1 MSELA
6 YEISGVEHVYSG
18 RASLRC
24 QRLDVPEGAVVG
36 IGGPNGA
43 GKSTLMRVMAF
54 LLAPARGSVRFFGR
68 EVRFGD
74 SALTG
79 QAVLMPQDPAL
90 LRRRVEANVL
100 YGLKIRGLDD
110 PRAAGEALEL
120 VGLDPAKFSRRWWWE
135 LSGGEARRVALA
147 ARLAIKPRVLL
158 LDEPT
163 AGLDPESA
171 ELVRLAVLAAREL
184 RGLTAV
190 AVSHDREWLDS
201 ACDVTYRLDPVAG
214 IARMD
219 SKEPSCAP

>member
-1 MSELA
+1 MSAPA
-6 YEISGVEHVYSG
+6 YEISGVEHAYNG
-18 RASLRC
+18 QASLRC

-54 LLAPARGSVRFFGR
+54 LLAPSRGSVRFFGR
-68 EVRFGD
+68 EARCGD
-74 SALTG
+74 PALIG

-100 YGLKIRGLDD
+100 YGLKLRGMDD
-110 PRAAGEALEL
+110 PRAAAEALEL
-120 VGLDPAKFSRRWWWE
+120 VGLDPGKFMRRWWWE

-163 AGLDPESA
+163 ASLDPESA
-171 ELVRLAVLAAREL
+171 ELVRLAVLAARRA
-184 RGLTAV
+184 RGLTAL
-190 AVSHDREWLDS
+190 AVSHDREWLDA
-201 ACDVTYRLDPVAG
+201 ACDVTYRLDPVTG
-214 IARMD
+214 IELIDR
-219 SKEPSCAP
+219 KEPQCAP